1 MDSKNYTDNI
11 VEYATYG
18 IEEHIKPDET
28 VEVNLRDLMFVA
40 ATLQELIRF
49 FHNRDHYPTIE
60 DVNNYLGGRGAKRA
74 YDLIS
79 KSNYEL
85 IRKMLPQYVDDL
97 FGEGVFDSPEM
108 PYYFEAERLIN
119 PLNHV
124 VG

>member
-11 VEYATYG
+11 VEYVTYG

-108 PYYFEAERLIN
+108 PYYFEAKD
-119 PLNHV
+119 
-124 VG
+124 

>member
-11 VEYATYG
+11 VEYVTYG

-40 ATLQELIRF
+40 ATLR
-49 FHNRDHYPTIE
+49 
-60 DVNNYLGGRGAKRA
+60 
-74 YDLIS
+74 
-79 KSNYEL
+79 EL

-108 PYYFEAERLIN
+108 PYYFKAKD
-119 PLNHV
+119 
-124 VG
+124 